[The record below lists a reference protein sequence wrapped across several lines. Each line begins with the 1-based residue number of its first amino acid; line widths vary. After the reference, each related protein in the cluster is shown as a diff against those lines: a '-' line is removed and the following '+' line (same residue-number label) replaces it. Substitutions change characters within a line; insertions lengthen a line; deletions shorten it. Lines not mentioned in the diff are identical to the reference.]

1 MMPFG
6 GRVLEAR
13 GLWCSV
19 SERGGRVWKSSVSDR
34 ERAREEVR
42 GDEHIVGSGGG
53 RGLGWLVVYSLG
65 TSWTGRFFWSM
76 FFGFIAILLSLYR
89 TQLLVDQKIVC
100 DSFNLFV
107 LQCLDMSFCIFLPI
121 IVYPLCDETIKV
133 TNDSCFFF
141 FF

>member
-1 MMPFG
+1 MRFG

-42 GDEHIVGSGGG
+42 GDEHHVGSGGG
-53 RGLGWLVVYSLG
+53 GRLGWLVVYSLG

-107 LQCLDMSFCIFLPI
+107 LQCVLICHFVST
-121 IVYPLCDETIKV
+121 IVYPLCDGMMKV

-141 FF
+141 FSEL